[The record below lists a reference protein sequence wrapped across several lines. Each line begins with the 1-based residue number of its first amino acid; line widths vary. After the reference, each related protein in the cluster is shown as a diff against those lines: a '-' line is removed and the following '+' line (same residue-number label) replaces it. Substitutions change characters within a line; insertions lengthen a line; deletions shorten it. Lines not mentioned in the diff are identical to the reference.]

1 MIVLEKMLI
10 NQTVHRVSLHRRR
23 FVCRTLRSFS
33 QQIPKSPQLSSSSS
47 SWSFKSNPKKY
58 VFLGLLAAGSTAYFT
73 NDSFHDGVRHVYL
86 TTGRVSV
93 VTWAT
98 IQCFHHY
105 RKVLNANYENK
116 SQYYDDLS
124 KCHLKCAEITLR
136 ALEKNG
142 GIYIK
147 LGQHISAMTY
157 LLPREWTDTMI
168 PLQDKCPE
176 STFEEIDRLFKSD
189 LGQSIDD
196 IFSSFDKN
204 PIGVASLAQVH
215 IGTLK
220 SNGEKVAVKCQHPS
234 LKQFVPLDIYLTQ
247 SVFRALDKVF
257 PEYPL
262 VWLGDELQSS
272 IYVELNFNKEAE
284 NAIKTSEY
292 FEDFQKETA
301 LRIPKIISSTN
312 RVLIMEYIEGARLD
326 NLEYMKK
333 YHIAR
338 SEVSSCLSHIFNNM
352 IFTPGVGVHCDP
364 HGGNLA
370 IRPKPVNDS
379 NPSNSHNFEIILYDH
394 GLYRDVPTQMRRDYA
409 HFWLALLDK
418 DKEKMKKYAL
428 KFAGI
433 TDEQFPLFAAAIT
446 GRDINTA
453 LNYDVSKTRSDQE
466 VKNMKDALADGEM
479 LTDLMKILSKIPR
492 VVLLI
497 LKTNDLTR
505 HLDETLQNPL
515 GPERTFLILSNYCA
529 KTTYKEERELAK
541 KNGLLFRWIN
551 YFKAWLK
558 YQERSSQL
566 FLYDLIML
574 FKNWCYS

>member
-1 MIVLEKMLI
+1 MSIFITRSSPRIIRSSIRSPILNSTK
-10 NQTVHRVSLHRRR
+10 RSL
-23 FVCRTLRSFS
+23 T
-33 QQIPKSPQLSSSSS
+33 QKIPKNSSSSD
-47 SWSFKSNPKKY
+47 SWAFRHNVKKY
-58 VFLGLLAAGSTAYFT
+58 ITLGILGAGTLGFFT
-73 NDSFHDGVRHVYL
+73 NDTFHDGVKHTYL
-86 TTGRVSV
+86 TAGRVSV

-98 IQCFHHY
+98 LQCFYHY
-105 RKVLNANYENK
+105 NKVLNTSSDDK
-116 SQYYDDLS
+116 IKYYDELS
-124 KCHLKCAEITLR
+124 KCHLKCAKITLK
-136 ALEKNG
+136 ALERNG

-157 LLPREWTDTMI
+157 LLPKEWTDTMI

-176 STFEEIDRLFKSD
+176 STFEEINELFEKD
-189 LGQSIDD
+189 LNKSIDE
-196 IFSSFDKN
+196 IFSDFDKT

-220 SNGEKVAVKCQHPS
+220 ATGEKVAVKCQHPS

-247 SVFRALDKVF
+247 SVFKALDKVF
-257 PEYPL
+257 PDYPL
-262 VWLGDELQSS
+262 VWLGEELQSS

-284 NAIKTSEY
+284 NAIKSSEY
-292 FEDFQKETA
+292 FENFQSETA

-312 RVLIMEYIEGARLD
+312 RILIMEFIGGSRLD
-326 NLEYMKK
+326 DIKFMEKNN
-333 YHIAR
+333 ISR

-370 IRPKPVNDS
+370 IRPKPQNDS
-379 NPSNSHNFEIILYDH
+379 NPDNTHNFEIILYDH
-394 GLYRDVPTQMRRDYA
+394 GLYRDVSTQMRRDYA

-418 DKEKMKKYAL
+418 DHEKMKKYAA

-433 TDEQFPLFAAAIT
+433 NEEQFPLFAAAIT

-453 LNYDVSKTRSDQE
+453 LNYDITKIRSPQE
-466 VKNMKDALADGEM
+466 IDNMKSALSGGEM
-479 LTDLMKILSKIPR
+479 LTELMKILSKIPR

-515 GPERTFLILSNYCA
+515 GPERTFLILSQYCA
-529 KTTYKEERELAK
+529 KTTYNEERELAK
-541 KNGLLFRWIN
+541 RNGFFKKWIS
-551 YFKAWLK
+551 YFKAWFK
-558 YQERSSQL
+558 YQERWSQL
-566 FLYDLIML
+566 FAYDCIML
-574 FKNWCYS
+574 FKNWIK

>member
-1 MIVLEKMLI
+1 MFKSQHLNRFIRCRSSLLSK
-10 NQTVHRVSLHRRR
+10 NHR
-23 FVCRTLRSFS
+23 FFS
-33 QQIPKSPQLSSSSS
+33 QQIPKNPTYSIKT

-58 VFLGLLAAGSTAYFT
+58 IFFGLFGTGTVFFFT
-73 NDSFHDGVRHVYL
+73 NDTFHDGIRHSYL
-86 TTGRVSV
+86 TAGRVSV

-98 IQCFHHY
+98 IQCFYHY
-105 RKVLNANYENK
+105 RKVINTQYEDKNL
-116 SQYYDDLS
+116 YYDALS
-124 KCHLKCAEITLR
+124 KCHLKCAKITLK
-136 ALEKNG
+136 ALEQNG

-176 STFEEIDRLFKSD
+176 STYEEIDGLFKTD
-189 LGQSIDD
+189 LGKSIDE
-196 IFSSFDKN
+196 IFASFDKS

-215 IGTLK
+215 IGILK
-220 SNGEKVAVKCQHPS
+220 ATGEKVAVKCQHPS

-247 SVFRALDKVF
+247 TVFSALDKMF

-262 VWLGDELQSS
+262 VWLGEELQSS

-284 NAIKTSEY
+284 NATKTSEY
-292 FEDFQKETA
+292 FENFQKETA
-301 LRIPKIISSTN
+301 LRIPKIVSSTN
-312 RVLIMEYIEGARLD
+312 RILIMEYIGGARLD
-326 NLEYMKK
+326 NLEYMET
-333 YHIAR
+333 HNISR

-370 IRPKPVNDS
+370 IRPKPKNGGD
-379 NPSNSHNFEIILYDH
+379 PSNNHNFEVVLYDH
-394 GLYRDVPTQMRRDYA
+394 GLYRNVPTQMRRDYA

-418 DKEKMKKYAL
+418 DHEKMQKYAL
-428 KFAGI
+428 RFAGI
-433 TDEQFPLFAAAIT
+433 TAEQFPLFAAAIT
-446 GRDINTA
+446 GRDIATA
-453 LNYDVSKTRSDQE
+453 MNYDISKIRSDEE
-466 VKNMKDALADGEM
+466 VSNMKQALASGEM

-529 KTTYKEERELAK
+529 KTTYNEECELARN
-541 KNGLLFRWIN
+541 NGLITKWLKH
-551 YFKAWLK
+551 FKAWIK
-558 YQERSSQL
+558 YEERWSQL
-566 FLYDLIML
+566 FFYDLVML
-574 FKNWCYS
+574 FKNWFYS

>member
-1 MIVLEKMLI
+1 MFKRQFIYRFTHQRPSLI
-10 NQTVHRVSLHRRR
+10 RQN
-23 FVCRTLRSFS
+23 LRNLS
-33 QQIPKSPQLSSSSS
+33 QQIPKNSQPSTTTTPS
-47 SWSFKSNPKKY
+47 SWSFKSHPKKY
-58 VFLGLLAAGSTAYFT
+58 IFFGLLGAGTITYFS
-73 NDSFHDGVRHVYL
+73 NDTFHDGVRHTYL
-86 TTGRVSV
+86 TAGRVSV

-98 IQCFHHY
+98 LQCFYHY
-105 RKVLNANYENK
+105 RKVLNSNHESK
-116 SQYYDDLS
+116 TEYYDDLS
-124 KCHLKCAEITLR
+124 KCHLKCAKITLK

-176 STFEEIDRLFKSD
+176 STFEEIEQLIKTD
-189 LGQSIDD
+189 LGLPIEEL
-196 IFSSFDKN
+196 FSSFDKS

-215 IGTLK
+215 IGVLK
-220 SNGEKVAVKCQHPS
+220 ATGEKVAVKCQHPS

-247 SVFRALDKVF
+247 SVFTALDKVF
-257 PEYPL
+257 PDYPL

-292 FEDFQKETA
+292 FENFQKETA
-301 LRIPKIISSTN
+301 LRIPKIVSSSN
-312 RVLIMEYIEGARLD
+312 RVLIMEYIGGARLD
-326 NLEYMKK
+326 NLDYMSEH
-333 YHIAR
+333 HISR

-370 IRPKPVNDS
+370 IRPKPATDA
-379 NPSNSHNFEIILYDH
+379 NPSNTHNFEIILYDH

-418 DKEKMKKYAL
+418 DQEKMQKYAL

-433 TDEQFPLFAAAIT
+433 TEEQFPLFAAAIT

-453 LNYDVSKTRSDQE
+453 LNYDASKIRSDEE
-466 VKNMKDALADGEM
+466 VKNMKDALAGGEM
-479 LTDLMKILSKIPR
+479 LTDLMKILSEIPR

-529 KTTYKEERELAK
+529 KTTYAEECELSRK
-541 KNGLLFRWIN
+541 DSFIFKWFN
-551 YFKAWLK
+551 YFKAWIK

-566 FLYDLIML
+566 FIYDLIML
-574 FKNWCYS
+574 FQNWIHS

>member
-1 MIVLEKMLI
+1 
-10 NQTVHRVSLHRRR
+10 
-23 FVCRTLRSFS
+23 
-33 QQIPKSPQLSSSSS
+33 
-47 SWSFKSNPKKY
+47 
-58 VFLGLLAAGSTAYFT
+58 
-73 NDSFHDGVRHVYL
+73 
-86 TTGRVSV
+86 
-93 VTWAT
+93 
-98 IQCFHHY
+98 
-105 RKVLNANYENK
+105 
-116 SQYYDDLS
+116 
-124 KCHLKCAEITLR
+124 
-136 ALEKNG
+136 
-142 GIYIK
+142 
-147 LGQHISAMTY
+147 MTY

-176 STFEEIDRLFKSD
+176 STFEEIEQLIKTD
-189 LGQSIDD
+189 LGLPIEDL
-196 IFSSFDKN
+196 FSSFDKS

-215 IGTLK
+215 IGVLK
-220 SNGEKVAVKCQHPS
+220 ATGEKVAVKCQHPS

-247 SVFRALDKVF
+247 SVFTALDKVF
-257 PEYPL
+257 PDYPL

-292 FEDFQKETA
+292 FENFQKETA
-301 LRIPKIISSTN
+301 LRIPKIVSSSN
-312 RVLIMEYIEGARLD
+312 RVLIMEYIGGARLD
-326 NLEYMKK
+326 NLDYMSEH
-333 YHIAR
+333 HISR

-370 IRPKPVNDS
+370 IRPKPATDA
-379 NPSNSHNFEIILYDH
+379 NPSNTHNFEIILYDH
-394 GLYRDVPTQMRRDYA
+394 GLYRNVPTQMRRDYA

-418 DKEKMKKYAL
+418 DQEKMQKYAL

-433 TDEQFPLFAAAIT
+433 TEEQFPLFAAAIT

-453 LNYDVSKTRSDQE
+453 LNYDASKIRSDEE
-466 VKNMKDALADGEM
+466 VKNMKDALAGGEM

-529 KTTYKEERELAK
+529 KTTYAEECELSRK
-541 KNGLLFRWIN
+541 DSFIFKWFN
-551 YFKAWLK
+551 YFKAWIK

-566 FLYDLIML
+566 FIYDLIML
-574 FKNWCYS
+574 FQNWIHS